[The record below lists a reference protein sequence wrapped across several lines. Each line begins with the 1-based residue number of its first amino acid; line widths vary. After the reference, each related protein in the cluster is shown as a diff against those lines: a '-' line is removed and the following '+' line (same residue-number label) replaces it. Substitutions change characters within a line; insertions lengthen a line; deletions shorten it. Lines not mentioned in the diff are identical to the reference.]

1 MKMFK
6 YDTQNNS
13 SPLFVVTR
21 YYMRMVME
29 MFSLI
34 KAVRTGNWQLH
45 LSFLEL
51 FTKYFFAHDKIN
63 CARMIPVY
71 LAEMASLKDTDP
83 LLYEDFTNGN
93 WVVNKNQ
100 EVPFCAVEAKRT
112 DKVFPYCSRT
122 SKTSNGGQIY
132 GRPDY
137 RYTRTPP

>member
-51 FTKYFFAHDKIN
+51 FTKYFFAYDKIN

-71 LAEMASLKDTDP
+71 LAEMASLMVTDP

-93 WVVNKNQ
+93 WVVNILCGRGDN
-100 EVPFCAVEAKRT
+100 AVQHLN
-112 DKVFPYCSRT
+112 CSMRV
-122 SKTSNGGQIY
+122 SKSQIY

-137 RYTRTPP
+137 RCTRTPP